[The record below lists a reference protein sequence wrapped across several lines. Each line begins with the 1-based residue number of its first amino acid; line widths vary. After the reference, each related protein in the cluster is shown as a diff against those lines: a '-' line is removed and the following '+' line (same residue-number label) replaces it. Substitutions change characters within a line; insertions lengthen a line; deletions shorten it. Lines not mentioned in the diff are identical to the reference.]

1 MDEIQPNL
9 LRLVYHMVPPKA
21 LGDEGSAQAL
31 RPAQAP
37 RPTQAAP
44 WRPPRPYRKLVDQ
57 IQPNLLRLV
66 YHMVPPKAV
75 GDEGSA

>member
-1 MDEIQPNL
+1 MDQIQPNL

-37 RPTQAAP
+37 RPAQAAP
-44 WRPPRPYRKLVDQ
+44 RRPPRPIPQARRPDPAKSS
-57 IQPNLLRLV
+57 LLSLP
-66 YHMVPPKAV
+66 HGA
-75 GDEGSA
+75 A